1 MEAAFESSP
10 NAVGII
16 SWNEFSENSHIE
28 PSCEYGDQDLKV
40 VAAMLGGTAPS
51 GLPKCVNGVPVGVVP
66 AAKAV
71 PEPILEDAGQTD
83 PAPNRASRPSK
94 TTLTID
100 QQIRS
105 DFDSSSPGATHGGF
119 GGIAVLLLLAAF
131 IVFNLVIVI
140 RRSRGRSLPPPETL
154 HQVH

>member
-1 MEAAFESSP
+1 MLTRTATALTLLVVLAVASP
-10 NAVGII
+10 
-16 SWNEFSENSHIE
+16 
-28 PSCEYGDQDLKV
+28 
-40 VAAMLGGTAPS
+40 LGAQP
-51 GLPKCVNGVPVGVVP
+51 LDP
-66 AAKAV
+66 AASEALATTIKT
-71 PEPILEDAGQTD
+71 LMD
-83 PAPNRASRPSK
+83 PTQRSAAIANSPQAAP
-94 TTLTID
+94 ID